1 MTYQGD
7 AFLADLLALPNVVF
21 TIEFVWSAVIA
32 GSRGAGS
39 RGVSSFTDWGFDMI
53 AIESYFVQI
62 KLKNCMMKKKEK
74 QSKTVKYLNGI
85 YTFLSLL
92 M

>member
-1 MTYQGD
+1 
-7 AFLADLLALPNVVF
+7 
-21 TIEFVWSAVIA
+21 
-32 GSRGAGS
+32 
-39 RGVSSFTDWGFDMI
+39 MI